1 MRHLKHFE
9 SFTNET
15 NQSSNITTDESS
27 NITTDESLEL
37 HKKSLEYLAKLS
49 DSEKLKLKS
58 DLEKFASDHGL
69 KLEDLRNRKLVE
81 NLLNHETQHSVQTS
95 NEGVMSWLK
104 SNWAGLLRLISKYGT
119 ILSIVTFALGLGV
132 FYATGIDTMP
142 IIKTAAAAFIIS
154 NAAGVLSGLG

>member
-9 SFTNET
+9 SFTNDT
-15 NQSSNITTDESS
+15 NQSS

-132 FYATGIDTMP
+132 FYTTGIDTMP

>member
-9 SFTNET
+9 SFTNDT
-15 NQSSNITTDESS
+15 NQSS

-37 HKKSLEYLAKLS
+37 HKKSLEYLSKLS

-69 KLEDLRNRKLVE
+69 KLEDLRDRKLVE

-104 SNWAGLLRLISKYGT
+104 SNWAGLMRLISKYGT

-132 FYATGIDTMP
+132 FYTTGIDTMP